1 MVVVIVLLVVSLLT
15 MITVQ
20 FAFSAQIF
28 THMARNSLSGLQ
40 AQLLARSGINL
51 GEAFLAFD
59 AEPRVDAFSE
69 EWCPEPAQDSC
80 LIDASLFPLPDNM
93 RLRIEI
99 FDESGK
105 INLNLTKPQNEQE
118 MQLAQEDPTRILGFQ
133 RWRFAF
139 ERVLEEE
146 GFEPELAQRLY
157 DYWDMRLQ
165 QVLSGGAGGDDGGG
179 VDEDDGDGVLDGED
193 EDDDGDAGG
202 AGGGA
207 GAGAGAGGGAGGAG
221 NTAELFRSIDFTTLE
236 DANVALGLRPQEL
249 RRLERLLTAAPTVS
263 LRFIN
268 ANTAPRGVLN
278 AVIGDEGIVEE
289 ILNRRMEVP
298 LETSE
303 IFSMMPQVAAGDP
316 IPDPRRMMRASSS
329 IYRIWASGIVNPN
342 PLTGRGGIGRSAA
355 MLVRRVRALDG
366 PAQGGA
372 PPAGGAGDGEA
383 VAWTFTRL
391 DWQKEGGAWLFDENR
406 DAGTESPES
415 EEDSRFF

>member
-1 MVVVIVLLVVSLLT
+1 MRNQRGMAVVIVLLVVSLLT
-15 MITVQ
+15 IITVE
-20 FAFSAQIF
+20 FAFSAQVF

-40 AQLLARSGINL
+40 ASLLARSGVNL

-59 AEPRVDAFSE
+59 AEPRIDAFSE
-69 EWCPEPAQDSC
+69 EWCPEPTQVSC

-105 INLNLTKPQNEQE
+105 LNLNLTKPQNDQE
-118 MQLAQEDPTRILGFQ
+118 MQLALEDPTRILGFQ

-139 ERVLEEE
+139 ERLLEEE
-146 GFEPELAQRLY
+146 GLETEIAQRLY
-157 DYWDMRLQ
+157 DYWDVRLE
-165 QVLSGGAGGDDGGG
+165 QVLSGDAAGGGMDDGAE
-179 VDEDDGDGVLDGED
+179 EDDGT
-193 EDDDGDAGG
+193 DDDGTGEDLGAGG
-202 AGGGA
+202 AGGA
-207 GAGAGAGGGAGGAG
+207 AGGTG
-221 NTAELFRSIDFTTLE
+221 TTSTTELFRSIDFTTLE
-236 DANVALGLRPQEL
+236 DANVALGLRPQAL
-249 RRLERLLTAAPTVS
+249 RRLERVLTAAPTVS

-289 ILNRRMEVP
+289 ILNRRLEVP

-303 IFSMMPQVAAGDP
+303 IFSLMPQVAAGDP

-342 PLTGRGGIGRSAA
+342 PITGRGGIGRSAA
-355 MLVRRVRALDG
+355 MLVRRVRVTN
-366 PAQGGA
+366 AQGGA
-372 PPAGGAGDGEA
+372 GAAVDGSEGA

-406 DAGTESPES
+406 DTGAETPES

>member
-59 AEPRVDAFSE
+59 GEPRVDAFSE

-93 RLRIEI
+93 RLRVEI

-146 GFEPELAQRLY
+146 GFETELAQRLY
-157 DYWDMRLQ
+157 DYWDMRLE
-165 QVLSGGAGGDDGGG
+165 QVLSGGAGGDGAEAD
-179 VDEDDGDGVLDGED
+179 DEDDGDDEL
-193 EDDDGDAGG
+193 EDDGTDDGG
-202 AGGGA
+202 A
-207 GAGAGAGGGAGGAG
+207 AGAGAGGTGGTG

-236 DANVALGLRPQEL
+236 DANVALGLRPQDL

-372 PPAGGAGDGEA
+372 AAAGGAGDGEA